1 VCVPACSARSR
12 RAAPTQT
19 HSAAR
24 QPERSGTST
33 AGRGALRLGG
43 RPTSHWMSLTHRLRR
58 FMSPS
63 RAAVCSGVHP
73 ILTSARTTTL
83 LVTSRSW
90 ATATRK
96 VHRSS
101 GFYRMRQQRE
111 LDAGERVRWGFFE
124 GALEWPD
131 VLDTDFW
138 IRRIGRL
145 QTKRRPGEDL
155 DDGTRRSLQVI
166 KIRARVIRKLPGPRA
181 GADAVRRKAVLR
193 RSGVL
198 PRAGARVESDPPEPA
213 PRWRR
218 GA

>member
-1 VCVPACSARSR
+1 
-12 RAAPTQT
+12 
-19 HSAAR
+19 
-24 QPERSGTST
+24 
-33 AGRGALRLGG
+33 
-43 RPTSHWMSLTHRLRR
+43 
-58 FMSPS
+58 
-63 RAAVCSGVHP
+63 
-73 ILTSARTTTL
+73 
-83 LVTSRSW
+83 
-90 ATATRK
+90 
-96 VHRSS
+96 
-101 GFYRMRQQRE
+101 MREQRE
-111 LDAGERVRWGFFE
+111 RDDWERVRWGFFE
-124 GALEWPD
+124 GVLEWPD

-166 KIRARVIRKLPGPRA
+166 KNALPGPRA
-181 GADAVRRKAVLR
+181 GADAMRRKTVLR